1 MDGRANPLVDWKVV
15 GVSGYLFVYLPVYLS
30 IYLFVYS
37 SIYLSGYLSIYRY
50 IYLSVYVS
58 ASVYLSVI
66 CLFVY
71 LFVLDATTACWYQY
85 VLPFFP
91 SISLKYCPCHEKMM
105 LGHTKCWQKK
115 FGGKPEVCCSKMQAF
130 SEN

>member
-37 SIYLSGYLSIYRY
+37 SIYLSGYLSIYQY

-85 VLPFFP
+85 VLLFSPP
-91 SISLKYCPCHEKMM
+91 SLSNTAPA
-105 LGHTKCWQKK
+105 TKKWC
-115 FGGKPEVCCSKMQAF
+115 
-130 SEN
+130 